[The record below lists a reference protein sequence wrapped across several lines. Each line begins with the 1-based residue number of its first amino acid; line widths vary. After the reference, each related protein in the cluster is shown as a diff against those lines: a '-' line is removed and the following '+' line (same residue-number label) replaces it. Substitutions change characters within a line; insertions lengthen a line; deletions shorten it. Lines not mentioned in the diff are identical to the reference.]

1 VELSIL
7 IAANGGIERTMRCLE
22 SLAGTVPDGVDC
34 EVVFVDNGSRD
45 GTFDALRR
53 VEGDL
58 VLLRNEHERDYAA
71 ACGQAAQ
78 AARGKFL
85 IVVPQNV
92 VAEPGWVEPLLAA
105 LQSEPAP
112 DAVRP
117 NLIPADEA
125 SAAPCVAL
133 DRDRIAE
140 VLSGEPGGVSEPDHE
155 RIGNAILG
163 AEARARLEPESILKR
178 ELPSA
183 ETPVPTFP
191 PLDDLARFEAFLVS
205 LAGAY
210 GPSGRTSPPVE
221 SSALTAVLVDGT
233 RPTLERAI
241 AGAIISASTPTEAI
255 AATARRLVQNIDPGQ
270 RRLIGS
276 LLEPHGWGEAWQ
288 RLATSEVTPTES
300 LFSWG
305 FNNDSPEYSQ
315 VVADLQFLNDV
326 LATSALAG
334 RYWIVCGMLLGWARG
349 GDLIRG
355 DLDDFDLAFS
365 ADDSDRF
372 RSAMV
377 DLVKAGF
384 LPRYRYP
391 GVGEPATA
399 LTLVRHGA
407 KFEFYRMDPDGPD
420 HYRHHSFGHLDGV
433 AVQNVHRSLRQ
444 ELVPI
449 QFLDRLWMK
458 SQDHELELTHE
469 YGDWRTPDPA
479 WDYMQAH
486 SITGRVPWDRSRYDL
501 LGLAVV

>member
-1 VELSIL
+1 MQLSIL

-22 SLAGTVPDGVDC
+22 SLASTVPDGVDC

-58 VLLRNEHERDYAA
+58 VLLRNEHEHDYAA

-78 AARGKFL
+78 AARGRFL
-85 IVVPQNV
+85 IVVPHDV
-92 VAEPGWVEPLLAA
+92 VAQPGWVEPLLAA
-105 LQSEPAP
+105 LQAEPAP

-117 NLIPADEA
+117 NVIPANGA
-125 SAAPCVAL
+125 SSAPCVAL
-133 DRDRIAE
+133 DSVRIAE
-140 VLSGEPGGVSEPDHE
+140 ALAGEPGGASEPDHE
-155 RIGNAILG
+155 RIGKAILG
-163 AEARARLEPESILKR
+163 AETRARLEPDSILKR
-178 ELPSA
+178 ELRSA
-183 ETPVPTFP
+183 QPPVPTFP
-191 PLDDLARFEAFLVS
+191 PLDDVARFEQFLVS
-205 LAGAY
+205 LQSAY
-210 GPSGRTSPPVE
+210 GPSAQTTPVE
-221 SSALTAVLVDGT
+221 SSPLTAVLIDGT
-233 RPTLERAI
+233 RPTVERAI

-255 AATARRLVQNIDPGQ
+255 SATARTLVQKLDPDQ
-270 RRLIGS
+270 RAQIGS
-276 LLEPHGWGEAWQ
+276 RLEPHGWGEAWQ
-288 RLATSEVTPTES
+288 RLLTGEVTQTES

-305 FNNDSPEYSQ
+305 FTNGSPEYAQ
-315 VVADLQFLNDV
+315 VVADLQLLNDV
-326 LATSALAG
+326 LASSALAG
-334 RYWIVCGMLLGWARG
+334 RYWIVCGMLLGWARE
-349 GDLIRG
+349 GDLIGG

-365 ADDSDRF
+365 ADDFDRF
-372 RSAMV
+372 RSAML
-377 DLVKAGF
+377 DLIKAGF

-444 ELVPI
+444 ALVPI

-458 SQDHELELTHE
+458 SADHELELTHE
-469 YGDWRTPDPA
+469 YGDWRTPDYA

-501 LGLAVV
+501 LGLAVL